1 MDGFQPLTSLF
12 SSLSFYSSDV
22 PPSLIHKDG
31 TFYKVC
37 SLEISFSWEMLPFI
51 DDISC
56 AQLPCS
62 QGLTLDKHPTP
73 LVENWQQEPPS
84 PLLWKRDFSGE
95 MHLTLPNRLWC
106 FYLCTKGRKRPYKLL
121 KLWDTEKWKRFC
133 PASVPLR
140 SPNNGPN
147 VTSAQTGARECFSEG
162 LNADGFLNHNGEEHA
177 SDTIW
182 ILNLI
187 SDFYFIASKV
197 KLRKQHVQSSC

>member
-1 MDGFQPLTSLF
+1 MTYPVLSFPAHRGWPWINTQHLLLGTGSRSLHLRSCGKEISLVKCISLFQTGFGASTSALKGGKGLTSCLNCEVQR
-12 SSLSFYSSDV
+12 SG
-22 PPSLIHKDG
+22 K
-31 TFYKVC
+31 
-37 SLEISFSWEMLPFI
+37 
-51 DDISC
+51 
-56 AQLPCS
+56 
-62 QGLTLDKHPTP
+62 GL
-73 LVENWQQEPPS
+73 
-84 PLLWKRDFSGE
+84 
-95 MHLTLPNRLWC
+95 
-106 FYLCTKGRKRPYKLL
+106 
-121 KLWDTEKWKRFC
+121 C